1 MSQLSHIV
9 TEANDVAGV
18 PHMHVTVAIATP
30 RERRALLMGAD
41 MVSYYLFIPT
51 NVTVIGPSTSDA

>member
-1 MSQLSHIV
+1 
-9 TEANDVAGV
+9 
-18 PHMHVTVAIATP
+18 MHVTVAIATP